1 MKVEVVRSP
10 RRRKTVQARM
20 VGDVLRLWIPANMSA
35 AEEQHWIS
43 EMSRR
48 LQRQSAAREID
59 LEQRARTLAA
69 RHSLPLPSSIRWVDN
84 QKWRWGSCT
93 PRDSTI
99 RISSRLARE
108 PGWVLDAVIVHEL
121 AHLVVYRHSPAF
133 WALVNRY
140 PLAERARGFLI
151 ARGLEDPDGAECSD
165 RQDPDE
171 AAQDA
176 EPARA
181 GGPTQ
186 PPPGRSHGGR
196 RPRPARPARPG
207 GPGQIGLFEPDELAG

>member
-20 VGDVLRLWIPANMSA
+20 VGEVLRLWIPANMSA

-48 LQRQSAAREID
+48 LQRQTASREID

-93 PRDSTI
+93 PRDRTI

-121 AHLVVYRHSPAF
+121 AHLVVHGHTPAF

-151 ARGLEDPDGAECSD
+151 ARGLEDPDGAECD
-165 RQDPDE
+165 DQAAE
-171 AAQDA
+171 AEEAG
-176 EPARA
+176 EPA
-181 GGPTQ
+181 Q
-186 PPPGRSHGGR
+186 PPAGRSHGGR
-196 RPRPARPARPG
+196 RPRPARPAQPG

>member
-1 MKVEVVRSP
+1 MKVEVVRSQ

-20 VGDVLRLWIPANMSA
+20 VGEVLRLWIPANMSA

-48 LQRQSAAREID
+48 LQRQSASREID

-93 PRDSTI
+93 PRDRTI

-121 AHLVVYRHSPAF
+121 AHLVVYAHTPAF

-151 ARGLEDPDGAECSD
+151 ARGLEDPDGEDCD
-165 RQDPDE
+165 EPDE
-171 AAQDA
+171 ASPPVGEMRAADH
-176 EPARA
+176 PAA
-181 GGPTQ
+181 
-186 PPPGRSHGGR
+186 PGRAHGGR
-196 RPRPARPARPG
+196 RPRPARPG
-207 GPGQIGLFEPDELAG
+207 NPGQIGLFETDELAG